1 MKALKRLRKDAR
13 TEKQKAETAA
23 QWYEFCKRADAII
36 LYTLWQDFG
45 FGKARLEKFYKRF
58 LINAEEL
65 YLRYDNNHADGELLD
80 EERGIY
86 AVDKTEYREQKG
98 RERYAIVRDWLKGI
112 GVDVEEWQTWDV
124 AELMREEKENGKEV
138 H

>member
-1 MKALKRLRKDAR
+1 MKALKRVKKEAR
-13 TEKQKAETAA
+13 TEKQKAETLI

-45 FGKARLEKFYKRF
+45 FGKDRLARFYKKF

-65 YLRYDNNHADGELLD
+65 YLRYDTNHDDGEMLD

-86 AVDKTEYREQKG
+86 AIDKTDFREQKG

-112 GVDVEEWQTWDV
+112 GVDVEAWQKWDV
-124 AELMREEKENGKEV
+124 DELIEEEKKNAEI